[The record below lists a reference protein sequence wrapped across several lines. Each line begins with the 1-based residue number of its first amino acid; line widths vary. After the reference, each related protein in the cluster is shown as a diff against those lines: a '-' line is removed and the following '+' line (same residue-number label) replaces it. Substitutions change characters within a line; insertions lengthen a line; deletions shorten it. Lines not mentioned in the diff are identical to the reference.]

1 MSLYS
6 KLFTKEVLEEAF
18 KTHGSPKAMVG
29 VKGAAKKL
37 GVGATTLKRYADKNG
52 LNLLA

>member
-18 KTHGSPKAMVG
+18 ETHGSPKAMVG
-29 VKGAAKKL
+29 NKGSTKRL
-37 GVGATTLKRYADKNG
+37 GIGASTLKRYADKNA
-52 LNLLA
+52 LNLLT